1 MHFRSLFTPGK
12 PYISKAS
19 GTNLLFSR
27 CTTNV
32 VFVKMRQ
39 FHSLKI
45 RSALHLVPFVSH
57 YIETFQFIETFFHYN
72 HFIPYTCKDEISQ
85 FRKTPSTVVLSYVY
99 IQAYEIEIHTQG
111 THSTDTNEPLLNY
124 SLS

>member
-1 MHFRSLFTPGK
+1 MPTSSTTGWPAV
-12 PYISKAS
+12 AS
-19 GTNLLFSR
+19 DSP
-27 CTTNV
+27 TNV

-72 HFIPYTCKDEISQ
+72 YFIPYTCEDEIRQ
-85 FRKTPSTVVLSYVY
+85 FRKTPSIVLCL
-99 IQAYEIEIHTQG
+99 
-111 THSTDTNEPLLNY
+111 HS
-124 SLS
+124 SL